1 MPVDRW
7 VIPVEDI
14 GLAELREVH
23 MLADLLCHLGAEP
36 SRCGMPAHDAL
47 ALHTASL
54 AAPAQPASAGKSDP
68 VFILAAIK
76 SRILELLLYSWVV
89 GNSGHCE

>member
-1 MPVDRW
+1 MVPVDRW

-23 MLADLLCHLGAEP
+23 MLADLLRHLGPEP

-54 AAPAQPASAGKSDP
+54 AAQEVRSTRPLRAQ
-68 VFILAAIK
+68 
-76 SRILELLLYSWVV
+76 
-89 GNSGHCE
+89 

>member
-1 MPVDRW
+1 
-7 VIPVEDI
+7 
-14 GLAELREVH
+14 VH

-54 AAPAQPASAGKSDP
+54 AAPSQPVQGSP
-68 VFILAAIK
+68 ILY
-76 SRILELLLYSWVV
+76 LSWQRLNHGYWNFYCIV
-89 GNSGHCE
+89 G